1 MTTTFISADIIGTTV
16 AHTWAAGD
24 DHQLYIA
31 SGVNVVNT
39 SSLAIADMNG
49 NDLTVSIAGTVFA
62 GYRTVLDGI
71 NNTFHVA
78 EGGSYISADS
88 STGSFAFGDANSSGN
103 NTYIIDGSVTALQ
116 TSGVVGR
123 GNASINVTG
132 EIAAGGNAVFMG
144 LFGADGDSLIN
155 SGTIRGGMRD
165 FDAAESSSP
174 ERFAHGVFIEG
185 DDTRVINLAG
195 GMITTMAE
203 NIAANEGPAGIEYQ
217 DDISGARLRNYGEV
231 SSVYGYGV
239 DMSTATNLTDTSFI
253 NFGVVQGSLGSLR
266 GDNSQATTFVNRG
279 LMDGDVIFGTGDDD
293 FDNRAGD
300 VDGDVLLGA
309 GDDFYDGRLDAY
321 VTGAIL
327 GGDGADVVYGGHNAD
342 LIEGGENNDELRGNG
357 GDDEIRGD
365 NGDDMMLGNDG
376 DDEIIGGNGND
387 SLFGGRGNDVLNGGN
402 DNDRINGGDGDDR
415 IIAGGG
421 TDILFGDGGADTFT
435 FASVNDSGMTGATR
449 DRIFDFDQAEGDVV
463 FLASIDA
470 NDNVGGNQV
479 FSYIAGASFSN
490 TAGELRYTSSGMIEG
505 DTDGD
510 GSADFQILLTT
521 APTLTVDA
529 FVL

>member
-1 MTTTFISADIIGTTV
+1 MPTTFISTDIISAGI
-16 AHTWAAGD
+16 AHTF
-24 DHQLYIA
+24 
-31 SGVNVVNT
+31 T
-39 SSLAIADMNG
+39 
-49 NDLTVSIAGTVFA
+49 
-62 GYRTVLDGI
+62 
-71 NNTFHVA
+71 
-78 EGGSYISADS
+78 ADS
-88 STGSFAFGDANSSGN
+88 QNLVLASNTNLVSTGNAALSDGGFDNLGVTILGTLVSDQILIFSGDSNFFH
-103 NTYIIDGSVTALQ
+103 
-116 TSGVVGR
+116 
-123 GNASINVTG
+123 
-132 EIAAGGNAVFMG
+132 IAQGGTFISNEPTGGNAAISELSDLNTDSLFRIDG
-144 LFGADGDSLIN
+144 LLSAPSTIGILTEGDSQVFVSGHVSAGTTGVFLGLSGAANDSLVN
-155 SGTIRGGMRD
+155 SGTITGGQMQDYGGSR
-165 FDAAESSSP
+165 
-174 ERFAHGVFIEG
+174 HNNGVLVEG
-185 DDTRVINLAG
+185 DASRITNLEGGVISSLSIEING
-195 GMITTMAE
+195 S
-203 NIAANEGPAGIEYQ
+203 GIEYQ
-217 DDISGARLRNYGEV
+217 DDVSGARLRNYGEINALN
-231 SSVYGYGV
+231 GWGV
-239 DMSTATNLTDTSFI
+239 DLSSASNVTNMSLI
-253 NFGVVQGSLGSLR
+253 NYGTIQGGAGSLR
-266 GDNSQATTFVNRG
+266 GDSTADTFHNRG
-279 LMDGDVIFGTGDDD
+279 LMDGDVDMGAGNDT

-327 GGDGADVVYGGHNAD
+327 GGDGDDVIYGGHNAD

>member
-1 MTTTFISADIIGTTV
+1 MTATFITTDTIGSGV
-16 AHTWAAGD
+16 GHTWGSTGD
-24 DHQLYIA
+24 SLYVAQDTILA
-31 SGVNVVNT
+31 STGNVAFST
-39 SSLAIADMNG
+39 MSLDSLSVRIQ
-49 NDLTVSIAGTVFA
+49 GTVISQNYMLYS
-62 GYRTVLDGI
+62 GDNIL
-71 NNTFHVA
+71 FHVA
-78 EGGSYISADS
+78 SGGSFEHIGHGTGGNWGIGAT
-88 STGSFAFGDANSSGN
+88 STVVGARI
-103 NTYIIDGSVTALQ
+103 IIDGSFGALS
-116 TSGVVGR
+116 TIGIG
-123 GNASINVTG
+123 
-132 EIAAGGNAVFMG
+132 AAGGTDIVVRGEVNAGTNAIFLG
-144 LFGADGDSLIN
+144 LFGNEGDSLVN
-155 SGTIRGGMRD
+155 SGTISGGLRD
-165 FDAAESSSP
+165 IRDVRTDDSRYSS
-174 ERFAHGVFIEG
+174 GVLVEG
-185 DDTRVINLAG
+185 DDARITNLQGGVIV
-195 GMITTMAE
+195 TYAE
-203 NIAANEGPAGIEYQ
+203 DGVQADGPGAIEYQ
-217 DDISGARLRNYGEV
+217 GNVSGAVLRNYGEV
-231 SSVYGYGV
+231 ISVNGYGI
-239 DMSTATNLTDTSFI
+239 DMDGTSGVTGSSFM
-253 NFGVVQGSLGSLR
+253 NFGTVQGPLGSLR
-266 GDNSQATTFVNRG
+266 ASDYADTFHNRG
-279 LMDGDVIFGTGDDD
+279 LMDGDVDMGTGNDT

-327 GGDGADVVYGGHNAD
+327 GGDGDDVIYGGHNAD

-357 GDDEIRGD
+357 GNDEIRGD

-376 DDEIIGGNGND
+376 DDELIGGNGND